1 MDIFTLWRSV
11 CSKLSSEY
19 GEDVF
24 KSWIS
29 PLSVELKNGKI
40 LCIIAPNKFLLD
52 WVSNN
57 YSSDIKDAI
66 NSETS
71 DIDDIEFLL
80 KDDATLR
87 VNEND
92 IKEEFSDVNS
102 VVSSFNAD
110 LAGKLDPKL
119 TFENFVVGKSNEF
132 AYAAA
137 MRVAESDTAEF
148 NPLFIYGGV
157 GLGKTHLLNA
167 IAWHI
172 IHTKPDR
179 KVIYLS
185 AEKFMYEFIKA
196 VRFKNTMD
204 FKEQF
209 RSVDV
214 LMIDDIQFI
223 CGKESTQEEF
233 FHTFNALVDK
243 NRQVIISADSSPSD
257 LDGMEDRMKSRL
269 GWGLVADVHP
279 TNYELRLGIL
289 QHKAS
294 TLNYQVPKRVLE
306 FIAQKIVSNV
316 RELEGALNRVVA
328 KAMLTHREITLELT
342 TDILS
347 DIIRANDRK
356 VSVEDI
362 QKRVAEHYS
371 IKISD
376 MYSDKRSK
384 HIARPR
390 QIAMYL
396 SKKLTTLSL
405 PDIGR
410 KFGGRDHTTV
420 IHAVRKIEELI
431 AKDLSFAEDIKILTK
446 SIS

>member
-1 MDIFTLWRSV
+1 MDVEFLWSAVRNR
-11 CSKLSSEY
+11 LSEQY
-19 GEDVF
+19 GDDVL
-24 KSWIS
+24 KSWVN
-29 PLSVELKNGKI
+29 PLSVRINGKI
-40 LCIIAPNKFLLD
+40 LEIVAPNKFLLD

-57 YSSDIKDAI
+57 FGQSIQDIVNDVSSEISEISFLDAKDLAVLEE
-66 NSETS
+66 NNV
-71 DIDDIEFLL
+71 
-80 KDDATLR
+80 AT
-87 VNEND
+87 
-92 IKEEFSDVNS
+92 KEQDHGQQY
-102 VVSSFNAD
+102 VSSFNAD
-110 LAGKLDPKL
+110 LASTLDRKL

-137 MRVAESDTAEF
+137 MRVAESKQAEF

-157 GLGKTHLLNA
+157 GLGKTHLLHA

-172 IHTKPDR
+172 ITNTPER
-179 KVIYLS
+179 KVMYLS
-185 AEKFMYEFIKA
+185 AERFMYEFIKA
-196 VRFKNTMD
+196 VRYKNTMD

-243 NRQVIISADSSPSD
+243 NRQVIISADSSPTD
-257 LDGMEDRMKSRL
+257 LTGMEERMKSRL

-294 TLNYQVPKRVLE
+294 TMKCDVPKRVLE
-306 FIAQKIVSNV
+306 FIAQKVTSNV
-316 RELEGALNRVVA
+316 RELEGALTRVVA
-328 KAMLTHREITLELT
+328 KATLTHKEITLDLT
-342 TDILS
+342 ENILS

-362 QKRVAEHYS
+362 QKKVSDYYS
-371 IKISD
+371 IRLAD

-384 HIARPR
+384 QIAVPR
-390 QIAMYL
+390 QIAMYIT
-396 SKKLTTLSL
+396 KQMTKLSL

-410 KFGGRDHTTV
+410 KFGGRDHATV
-420 IHAVRKIEELI
+420 IHAIKKIANLI
-431 AKDLSFAEDIKILTK
+431 KEDSAVDSDIKSIIK